1 MPGRVVVSEYVDVT
15 HAFVEK
21 EKVWAWSTPCS
32 TRSRASS
39 APTSSRVASGKPA
52 SGEDSLIA
60 RYFRPLA
67 TDPGAF
73 GLDDDAA
80 ALKPD
85 GNDIVVTTDAIVEG
99 VHFLPDDPPDT
110 VARKALRVNL
120 SDLAAKGAIP
130 AGFVLTLA
138 LRHADEAWLTPFA
151 AALGEDASQFACP
164 LLGGDTVSTPGPLMV
179 SVTAFGR
186 VPPGKMVHRS
196 GAKASERVMV
206 TGTIGDAALGLAVLR
221 GGKVHAAATGTAARA
236 ALVER
241 YRVPQPRVALA
252 EIVRRYASAAMD
264 VSDGLAGDLTKLC
277 GVSGVSAVIDLVS
290 VPLSDAARDLV
301 SRGIVGL
308 ETLIA
313 GGDDYE
319 ILCTLPEDRVEAFA
333 QAARDA
339 GVTVS
344 SIGTIVAG
352 SAVPKFIDAQGRE
365 IVLERLSYSHF

>member
-1 MPGRVVVSEYVDVT
+1 MG
-15 HAFVEK
+15 
-21 EKVWAWSTPCS
+21 
-32 TRSRASS
+32 
-39 APTSSRVASGKPA
+39 SGKPA

-60 RYFRPLA
+60 RYFRPIA

-80 ALKPD
+80 ALRPD
-85 GNDIVVTTDAIVEG
+85 GSDIVVTTDAIVEG
-99 VHFLPDDPPDT
+99 VHFLPNDPPDT

-120 SDLAAKGAIP
+120 SDLAAKGAAP

-138 LRHADEAWLTPFA
+138 LRSFDEGWLKPFA
-151 AALGEDASQFACP
+151 NALGEDAAQFGCP

-186 VPPGKMVHRS
+186 VPPGRMVHRN
-196 GAKASERVMV
+196 GAKAGDRIMV
-206 TGTIGDAALGLAVLR
+206 TGTIGDAALGLAILR
-221 GGKVHAAATGTAARA
+221 DAKLRAAASDTAARE
-236 ALVER
+236 ALIGR
-241 YRVPQPRVALA
+241 YRVPQPRVAMA
-252 EIVRRYASAAMD
+252 KIVRDLASASMD

-277 GVSGVSAVIDLVS
+277 GVSGVSAVIDLPA
-290 VPLSDAARDLV
+290 VPLSDAARLMV

-319 ILCTLPEDRVEAFA
+319 ILCTIPEERVEAFA

-339 GVTVS
+339 GVPVS
-344 SIGTIVAG
+344 SIGTIVG
-352 SAVPKFIDAQGRE
+352 GGGPPKFIDGLGRE